1 MTRIICGWCNGAT
14 VNGGTCDQCGRDPC
28 LPWTQRG
35 RPPRVLPDPPAG
47 RPILDGPAIRDLYA
61 SARAAILASGH
72 EPTVEA
78 IAERLDRSPRTV
90 RDWRRRFGLQ

>member
-1 MTRIICGWCNGAT
+1 MPRIVCGWCGGPT
-14 VNGGTCDQCGRDPC
+14 VNGGTCDQCGRDPR

-35 RPPRVLPDPPAG
+35 RAPQELPDTLAG
-47 RPILDGPAIRDLYA
+47 RPTLDAAGIREAYA
-61 SARAAILASGH
+61 AARMALTAAGR

-90 RDWRRRFGLQ
+90 RDWKRRFAL